1 MTKEAPDNKHLRWRN
16 GVIDIS
22 IQMQDNLRVTD
33 RVASIRDNVE
43 YSNNVDE
50 HGGKQKQM
58 RRSQRNRFNTV

>member
-1 MTKEAPDNKHLRWRN
+1 MKKWSNRY
-16 GVIDIS
+16 IDTNARQYES
-22 IQMQDNLRVTD
+22 N

-58 RRSQRNRFNTV
+58 RRSQRNRLNTV